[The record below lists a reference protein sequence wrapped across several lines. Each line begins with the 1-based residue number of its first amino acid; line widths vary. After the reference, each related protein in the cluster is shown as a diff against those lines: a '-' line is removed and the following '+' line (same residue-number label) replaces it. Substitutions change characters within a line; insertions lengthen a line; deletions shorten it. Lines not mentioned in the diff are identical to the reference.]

1 MGPMK
6 DEEKKPLRRS
16 DTAPQQGETNRRT
29 PREPHERDES
39 ADSQASA
46 EPSQRRIGEIGRRDV
61 ERGVVDTTKG
71 QALDEAYEK
80 TRQGTPEP
88 DKKYSP

>member
-1 MGPMK
+1 MK

-16 DTAPQQGETNRRT
+16 DTAPQQGETNQRT

-39 ADSQASA
+39 ADSQSSA

-71 QALDEAYEK
+71 EALDDAYEK
-80 TRQGTPEP
+80 TREGTPDP
-88 DKKYSP
+88 GKKFAP